1 VSQTSTVTASTP
13 TSTDATTSPDREEL
27 TWELFGTA
35 SRELSAQVVASGWV
49 PDLIIAVARGGL
61 IPAGAISY
69 AIGVKA
75 MGSMNVEFYTGI
87 GETLAEPVV
96 LPPLMD
102 ASELP
107 GKRVLVVDDV
117 ADSGKTLRMVMEM
130 LSHQDLDLGGRTVT
144 VDARSAVIY
153 RKPRSI
159 VEPDYWWRTT
169 DKWINFP
176 WSVLPV
182 ITPASVVRRP
192 DDDGPA

>member
-1 VSQTSTVTASTP
+1 M
-13 TSTDATTSPDREEL
+13 
-27 TWELFGTA
+27 
-35 SRELSAQVVASGWV
+35 
-49 PDLIIAVARGGL
+49 
-61 IPAGAISY
+61 GAI
-69 AIGVKA
+69 
-75 MGSMNVEFYTGI
+75 NVEFYTDVGR
-87 GETLAEPVV
+87 TLDEPTI

-169 DKWINFP
+169 DRWINFP

-182 ITPASVVRRP
+182 ITPASASAARRP
-192 DDDGPA
+192 DDGASA

>member
-1 VSQTSTVTASTP
+1 M
-13 TSTDATTSPDREEL
+13 
-27 TWELFGTA
+27 
-35 SRELSAQVVASGWV
+35 
-49 PDLIIAVARGGL
+49 
-61 IPAGAISY
+61 GAI
-69 AIGVKA
+69 
-75 MGSMNVEFYTGI
+75 NVEFYTDVGR
-87 GETLAEPVV
+87 TLDEPTI

-169 DKWINFP
+169 DRWINFP